1 MEINIFKMVRE
12 YGIGGFLF
20 LAIVII
26 GSAIVKSKWFS
37 EWWTNK
43 TDRIIEWFLKKN
55 VKNSL
60 DSDVTESDIL
70 NHDIFNYID
79 FWIYSKIPT
88 FQFSTDYRTIVFR
101 RYLSIFLKKYKEN
114 LLDFVSQEKYQ
125 TMDQAELWKN
135 LLNLINNIIY
145 KYEMECESL
154 GIPKIVISKMKSK
167 NNDTISL
174 TIDLIESIINSKFYQ
189 SDKNL
194 LKMYS
199 ILNIILSVL
208 ESGITNSE
216 VICNSING
224 QLKGL
229 KIEEGGKTYQEP

>member
-1 MEINIFKMVRE
+1 MEINILKMVRE

-20 LAIVII
+20 LALVII

-37 EWWTNK
+37 EWWTSQ
-43 TDRIIEWFLKKN
+43 TDRIIEWILKRK
-55 VKNSL
+55 VKNTAESN
-60 DSDVTESDIL
+60 VTESDIL

-101 RYLSIFLKKYKEN
+101 RYLTTFLKKYKEN

-125 TMDQAELWKN
+125 SMDQSELWKS
-135 LLNLINNIIY
+135 LLDLINKIIF
-145 KYEMECESL
+145 KYESECESL
-154 GIPKIVISKMKSK
+154 GIPKIIITKMKSK
-167 NNDTISL
+167 NNDTITL
-174 TIDLIESIINSKFYQ
+174 TIDLIESITNSKFYQ
-189 SDKNL
+189 SNKNL

-208 ESGITNSE
+208 ESTITNSE
-216 VICNSING
+216 VVCNSING
-224 QLKGL
+224 QIKGL
-229 KIEEGGKTYQEP
+229 KISDGGKIYQEF